1 MTDFRRLPLALA
13 VTSAVFLAG
22 CLGGGG
28 GGGGSSSSGSPT
40 SPTAVEG
47 TAAKG
52 IVLGGV
58 VKAFEFGTENLLV
71 ETTTSEED
79 GSYKLTLPDS
89 YKGAPILIVVS
100 ATDGTLMRCDLLVCK
115 EDGETII
122 AFGDDYPLSAGF
134 ELKAAVPGTTA
145 STLQANVTALTT
157 VAAALAQERSAGA
170 ADANDVVLAANAQVA
185 NRFGLVGDLT
195 AMKVVDITNPEAQ
208 DGSAAD
214 MRYNVMSAAV
224 AGTVMANEAGM
235 TPETALNA
243 FVIQFGGDGI
253 ADTNP
258 TDSSSLTLESVLAQ
272 AAELADAAGLP
283 SAKADF
289 QAEAAK
295 AATSGST
302 TPSQGKVPADIG
314 SEGLVATKQF
324 VQQVRDLTNTA
335 ALEENLQ
342 GFADEV
348 EMVSQVSGDD
358 LKAALSATGMALRA
372 IAEAEEARQ
381 NGVTETQ
388 FDFDGVVVNRSGKV
402 YTVKQILA
410 VNGLDIDV
418 DINAD
423 VTYVNN
429 IVDKDEIEV
438 EDEWP
443 EGGGTWQ
450 PVFPTSYSAASDS
463 ADPETGGYSSKGD
476 VAIRI
481 AVSGTAASADARV
494 TIAEGSLIDAE
505 GSIDVT
511 GTWSDKWVEY
521 TTGGYD
527 SGYEYI
533 YEDTEDGTLLLSKL
547 DTHLIV
553 KLEQL
558 ATASV
563 ADPMSFTGKLDLSI
577 SNFGLT
583 RSVSDISSGN
593 GSSSYSWEDHYYFY
607 ESLDRDQIDS
617 EIEVEL
623 EGLSFTVS
631 GEFKNNKNSLLASAS
646 LQGDNISLSQTCYE
660 YEDFVYNTD
669 GYYWSYDSDC
679 SIGENASGNLK
690 LAVNFDL
697 DLVGMSDSI
706 NVAVNAQNQGMDS
719 FIGDARLT
727 YGGQSLHLDYQGG
740 DKVTVK
746 NHNDAVLTLE
756 EKQTAEGDV
765 LTGNIQWK
773 GKEYAT
779 VDDEFGA
786 PRIRYA
792 DGTFEML

>member
-1 MTDFRRLPLALA
+1 MKGFSKLPLALA
-13 VTSAVFLAG
+13 VTSAVLLSG
-22 CLGGGG
+22 CLGG
-28 GGGGSSSSGSPT
+28 GGGGSSSSGSPAT
-40 SPTAVEG
+40 TTTVEG

-52 IVLGGV
+52 IVLGGL
-58 VKAFEFGTENLLV
+58 VKAYEFGTDNLLS
-71 ETTTSEED
+71 ETTTSEVD
-79 GSYKLTLPDS
+79 GSYELPLPDN
-89 YKGAPILIVVS
+89 YKGTPILLVVS
-100 ATDGTLMRCDLLVCK
+100 AADGTLMRCDLLICK
-115 EDGETII
+115 DDGETVI

-134 ELKAAVPGTTA
+134 ELRAVVPGTTA

-157 VAAALAQERSAGA
+157 VAAALAQERSTSAV
-170 ADANDVVLAANAQVA
+170 DANDVVLAANAQVA

-195 AMKVVDITNPEAQ
+195 AMKVADITNPETL
-208 DGSAAD
+208 DVSAAER
-214 MRYNVMSAAV
+214 RYNVMSAAV

-235 TPETALNA
+235 TPESALNA
-243 FVIQFGGDGI
+243 FVSQFGWEGI
-253 ADTNP
+253 ADTDP
-258 TDSSSLTLESVLAQ
+258 TDSTSLTLESILAQ
-272 AAELADAAGLP
+272 AAKLADAAGLP
-283 SAKADF
+283 DAKADF
-289 QAEAAK
+289 LADAAK

-302 TPSQGKVPADIG
+302 APSQGEVPPDVG
-314 SEGLVATKQF
+314 SEGLIATKQF

-348 EMVSQVSGDD
+348 EMVSELSGDD
-358 LKAALSATGMALRA
+358 LKASLSATGMALRA

-388 FDFDGVVVNRSGKV
+388 FDFDGVVVNRSGKL
-402 YTVKQILA
+402 YTVKQVLA

-429 IVDKDEIEV
+429 IVNKDEIEA
-438 EDEWP
+438 EDEWS

-450 PVFPTSYSAASDS
+450 PVFPTSYSAASYS
-463 ADPETGGYSSKGD
+463 VDPETGSYSSKGD
-476 VAIRI
+476 VEIRI

-527 SGYEYI
+527 NGYEYI

-547 DTHLIV
+547 DTRLIV

-563 ADPMSFTGKLDLSI
+563 ADPMSFTGKLDLNI

-583 RSVSDISSGN
+583 RSISDVSS
-593 GSSSYSWEDHYYFY
+593 GSSSYSWEDHHYFY

-617 EIEVEL
+617 EIGVEL
-623 EGLSFTVS
+623 EGLSLTVS
-631 GEFKNNKNSLLASAS
+631 GEFKNNRNSLLASAS
-646 LQGDNISLSQTCYE
+646 LQGDNINLSQTCYE
-660 YEDFVYNTD
+660 SEDFVYNTD
-669 GYYWSYDSDC
+669 GYYWSYDADC
-679 SIGENASGNLK
+679 TIGENASGNLK

-697 DLVGMSDSI
+697 NLVGMSDPI
-706 NVAVNAQNQGMDS
+706 NVAVNARNQGMDS
-719 FIGDARLT
+719 VIGDARLT

-746 NHNDAVLTLE
+746 NHNDVVLTLE
-756 EKQTAEGDV
+756 EKQTSNGDV

-779 VDDEFGA
+779 VDMELGA
-786 PRIRYA
+786 PTIRYS
-792 DGTFEML
+792 DGWNETL

>member
-208 DGSAAD
+208 DGSDAES
-214 MRYNVMSAAV
+214 RYSVMSAAV
-224 AGTVMANEAGM
+224 AGTLMANDAGLSPEA
-235 TPETALNA
+235 ALDA
-243 FVIQFGGDGI
+243 FVTQFAEAGI
-253 ADTNP
+253 ADTDP
-258 TDSSSLTLESVLAQ
+258 ADPSSLTLASILAQ
-272 AAELADAAGLP
+272 SAELADAAGL
-283 SAKADF
+283 SSVKTDF
-289 QAEAAK
+289 EAEAAK
-295 AATSGST
+295 AVNTGST
-302 TPSQGKVPADIG
+302 IPSQGEVPADIG
-314 SEGLVATKQF
+314 SDGLVATKQF

-348 EMVSQVSGDD
+348 EMVSQVAGDD
-358 LKAALSATGMALRA
+358 LKASLSATGMALRA

-381 NGVTETQ
+381 NGVTEPR

-402 YTVKQILA
+402 YTVKQALT

-418 DINAD
+418 DFTAD

-429 IVDKDEIEV
+429 IVDKGDED
-438 EDEWP
+438 DE
-443 EGGGTWQ
+443 GAGSGSGTWQ
-450 PVFPTSYSAASDS
+450 PVFPVSLSEDDYSV
-463 ADPETGGYSSKGD
+463 DPETGSYSTKGD
-476 VAIRI
+476 VEIRI
-481 AVSGTAASADARV
+481 VVSGTAASADARV
-494 TIAEGSLIDAE
+494 TLAEGSLIDAK
-505 GSIDVT
+505 GSIDVV
-511 GTWSDKWVEY
+511 GTWSDKWASYE
-521 TTGGYD
+521 GG
-527 SGYEYI
+527 SEYI
-533 YEDTEDGTLLLSKL
+533 YEDKEDGTLLLNKL
-547 DTHLIV
+547 DTTLTV
-553 KLEQL
+553 TLEQL
-558 ATASV
+558 ATATIT
-563 ADPMSFTGKLDLSI
+563 DPMSFTGKLDLNI
-577 SNFGLT
+577 SNFALT
-583 RSVSDISSGN
+583 RTISDISS
-593 GSSSYSWEDHYYFY
+593 GSSSYSWQDGYSFY
-607 ESLDRDQIDS
+607 EYLDQDRIDS
-617 EIEVEL
+617 EVEVEL
-623 EGLSFTVS
+623 AGLSLTVS
-631 GEFKNNKNSLLASAS
+631 GEFKNSKDSLFASAS
-646 LQGDNISLSQTCYE
+646 LQGDNISLSQTCYD
-660 YEDFVYNTD
+660 YSDSLYSTD
-669 GYYWSYDSDC
+669 GYYWHYEDDC
-679 SIGENASGNLK
+679 ATEEGATGNLK

-746 NHNDAVLTLE
+746 NHNDVVLTLE

>member
-208 DGSAAD
+208 DGSDAES
-214 MRYNVMSAAV
+214 RYSVMSAAV
-224 AGTVMANEAGM
+224 AGTLMANDAGLSPEA
-235 TPETALNA
+235 ALDA
-243 FVIQFGGDGI
+243 FVTQFAEAGI
-253 ADTNP
+253 ADTDP
-258 TDSSSLTLESVLAQ
+258 ADPSSLTLASILAQ
-272 AAELADAAGLP
+272 SAELADAAGL
-283 SAKADF
+283 SSVKTDF
-289 QAEAAK
+289 EAEAAK
-295 AATSGST
+295 AVNTGST
-302 TPSQGKVPADIG
+302 IPSQGEVPADIG
-314 SEGLVATKQF
+314 SDGLVATKQF

-348 EMVSQVSGDD
+348 EMVSQVAGDD
-358 LKAALSATGMALRA
+358 LKASLSATGMALRA

-381 NGVTETQ
+381 NGVTEPR

-402 YTVKQILA
+402 YTVKQALT

-418 DINAD
+418 DFTAD

-429 IVDKDEIEV
+429 IVDKGDED
-438 EDEWP
+438 DE
-443 EGGGTWQ
+443 GAGSGSGTWQ
-450 PVFPTSYSAASDS
+450 PVFPVSLSEDDYSV
-463 ADPETGGYSSKGD
+463 DPETGSYSTKGD
-476 VAIRI
+476 VEIRI
-481 AVSGTAASADARV
+481 VVSGTAASADARV
-494 TIAEGSLIDAE
+494 TLAEGSLIDAK

-511 GTWSDKWVEY
+511 GTWSDKWIGY
-521 TTGGYD
+521 DTGGYD
-527 SGYEYI
+527 WGHEYI
-533 YEDTEDGTLLLSKL
+533 YEDREEGTLLLNKL
-547 DTHLIV
+547 DTALTV

-558 ATASV
+558 ATATIT
-563 ADPMSFTGKLDLSI
+563 DPMSFTGKLDLNVN
-577 SNFGLT
+577 NFGLT
-583 RSVSDISSGN
+583 RAISDISSGSN
-593 GSSSYSWEDHYYFY
+593 EYNWEDASYFY
-607 ESLDRDQIDS
+607 SHKLDIDS
-617 EIEVEL
+617 DVDVEL
-623 EGLSFTVS
+623 GGLALTVS
-631 GEFKNNKNSLLASAS
+631 GKFENSSDSLFASAS
-646 LQGDNISLSQTCYE
+646 LQADNISLSQTCYE
-660 YEDFVYNTD
+660 YEDYLDSSD
-669 GYYWSYDSDC
+669 GFHWHYDNDC
-679 SIGENASGNLK
+679 TTGEGVTGNLK

-746 NHNDAVLTLE
+746 NHNDVVLTLE